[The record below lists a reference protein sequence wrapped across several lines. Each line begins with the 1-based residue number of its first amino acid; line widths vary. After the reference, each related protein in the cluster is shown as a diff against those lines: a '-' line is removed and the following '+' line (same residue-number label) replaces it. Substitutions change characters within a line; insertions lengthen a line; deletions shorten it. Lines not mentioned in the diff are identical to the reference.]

1 VKHYLLSV
9 LQPTGGTPPPPEE
22 LAAIGARLQAFHEE
36 LAAGGAWV
44 YAGGLEALTDAKVV
58 RPDPGPSG
66 AAEGGTTVSDGPYAE
81 TKEYLGGICI
91 VAAPDD
97 DAALAWA
104 RKAQAATTLPIEVRA
119 FMGEH

>member
-9 LQPTGGTPPPPEE
+9 LQPAEGTPPPPEE

-36 LAAGGAWV
+36 LAAVGAWV

-58 RPDPGPSG
+58 RPGH
-66 AAEGGTTVSDGPYAE
+66 GGTAVSDGPYAE

-97 DAALAWA
+97 ATALEWA
-104 RKAQAATTLPIEVRA
+104 RKAQAATTLPIELRA
-119 FMGEH
+119 FAGEH

>member
-9 LQPTGGTPPPPEE
+9 LQPTDGTPPPPEE
-22 LAAIGARLQAFHEE
+22 LALIGTQLQAFHEE
-36 LAAGGAWV
+36 LAATGAWV
-44 YAGGLEALTDAKVV
+44 YAGGLAGLDTARIV
-58 RPDPGPSG
+58 RAAPDGI
-66 AAEGGTTVSDGPYAE
+66 AVSDGPYAE

>member
-1 VKHYLLSV
+1 MKHYLLSV
-9 LQPTGGTPPPPEE
+9 LQPTDGTPPPPDEI
-22 LAAIGARLQAFHEE
+22 ATIGARLQAFHEE
-36 LAAGGAWV
+36 LAAAGAWV

-58 RPDPGPSG
+58 RPGQDG
-66 AAEGGTTVSDGPYAE
+66 AASSDGPYAE

-97 DAALAWA
+97 AAALEWA

>member
-1 VKHYLLSV
+1 MKHYLFSV
-9 LQPTGGTPPPPEE
+9 LQPADGTPPSPEE
-22 LAAIGARLQAFHEE
+22 LAVIGTQLQAFHEE
-36 LAAGGAWV
+36 LAAAGAWV
-44 YAGGLEALTDAKVV
+44 YAGGLAGPDTARVV
-58 RPDPGPSG
+58 RP
-66 AAEGGTTVSDGPYAE
+66 AAGDLAVSDGPYAE

-97 DAALAWA
+97 DTALAWA

>member
-9 LQPTGGTPPPPEE
+9 LQPAGGTPPPPEE

-36 LAAGGAWV
+36 LEAAGAWV
-44 YAGGLEALTDAKVV
+44 YAGGLEARTDAKVV
-58 RPDPGPSG
+58 RPEPGPNG
-66 AAEGGTTVSDGPYAE
+66 PNGPTVSDGPYAE

-97 DAALAWA
+97 ATALEWA
-104 RKAQAATTLPIEVRA
+104 RKAQAATTLPIELRA
-119 FMGEH
+119 FAGEH